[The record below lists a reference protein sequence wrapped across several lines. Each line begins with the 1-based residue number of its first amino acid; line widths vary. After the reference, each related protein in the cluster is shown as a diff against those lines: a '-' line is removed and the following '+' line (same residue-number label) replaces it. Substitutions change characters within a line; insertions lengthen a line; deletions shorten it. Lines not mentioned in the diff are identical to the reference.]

1 MARCAGRCDA
11 SSNVR
16 VGGRRVAVA
25 SELRAIPDVLSYV
38 GTELANQARTLRGVQ
53 RACDRDV
60 DGAQP
65 GWVGTSGAALAE
77 LLNRW
82 AAAGAGHLARLN
94 DHADGIRFA
103 AAGLGEMEQGNA
115 ASLR

>member
-1 MARCAGRCDA
+1 M
-11 SSNVR
+11 
-16 VGGRRVAVA
+16 A

-53 RACDRDV
+53 RSCDRDV

-103 AAGLGEMEQGNA
+103 AAGLGELEQGNA